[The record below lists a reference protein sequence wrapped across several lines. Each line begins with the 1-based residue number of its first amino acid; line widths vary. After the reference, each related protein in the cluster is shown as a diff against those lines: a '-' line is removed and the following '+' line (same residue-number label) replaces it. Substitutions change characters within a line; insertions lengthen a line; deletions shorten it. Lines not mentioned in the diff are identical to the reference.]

1 MGVRCYFTMIL
12 ICISLISSD
21 VEHLFLCLLIIC
33 MHSLEKCLLKFIAI
47 LKIGLL
53 VTKMYAA

>member
-1 MGVRCYFTMIL
+1 MDVRCYFTVIL

-33 MHSLEKCLLKFIAI
+33 MYSLEKCLLKFIAI
-47 LKIGLL
+47 FKIGLF
-53 VTKMYAA
+53 VTKMNAA

>member
-1 MGVRCYFTMIL
+1 MGVRCYFTVIL

-33 MHSLEKCLLKFIAI
+33 MYSLEKCLLKFIAI
-47 LKIGLL
+47 FKIGLF
-53 VTKMYAA
+53 VTKMNAA